1 MVKPTLRVIRGEA
14 TAGPAWLD
22 FPATVVARS
31 PFDKGQTCRFRLS
44 REDATKAARAHRLQP
59 NWEIW
64 SIIIG
69 EPPPVPNVKVWGVN
83 VPAEEGLTTLSEAHA
98 CFRGIERALAV
109 DNNDDD
115 DVVAYVLKP
124 LHFYEHAVN
133 MVCAAA
139 KRATPEGLV
148 YVVDARLDVPCDTQ
162 NQNVIG
168 VVAHGAF
175 VGADLTDPLLP
186 EGHASRY
193 KTRLW

>member
-1 MVKPTLRVIRGEA
+1 
-14 TAGPAWLD
+14 
-22 FPATVVARS
+22 
-31 PFDKGQTCRFRLS
+31 
-44 REDATKAARAHRLQP
+44 
-59 NWEIW
+59 
-64 SIIIG
+64 
-69 EPPPVPNVKVWGVN
+69 VN

-109 DNNDDD
+109 DNNDD

-148 YVVDARLDVPCDTQ
+148 YVVHARLDVPCNTQ

-168 VVAHGAF
+168 VIAHGAF
-175 VGADLTDPLLP
+175 VGADLTDPLMP
-186 EGHASRY
+186 EDHATRY